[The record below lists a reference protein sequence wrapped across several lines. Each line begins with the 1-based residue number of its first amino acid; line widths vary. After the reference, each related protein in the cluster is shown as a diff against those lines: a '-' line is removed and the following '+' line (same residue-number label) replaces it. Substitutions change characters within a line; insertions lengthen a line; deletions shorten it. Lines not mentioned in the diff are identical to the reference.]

1 MSRATL
7 TRSLGSTTDPTVLIP
22 GDPVAVRAD
31 ADRMDALA
39 ADLSRSA
46 GAVAGTEFGGWTGQ
60 ARDAYVAGKDALHA
74 RLSMAATSIPAA
86 AGALRQYA
94 AVLETA
100 QAEARVLARQ
110 WRTAAACAPVE
121 PGVLAASTLA
131 PEQLRA
137 QARYD
142 RLLGDVHAVA
152 TAVAATIEAATT
164 DAPIVPT
171 FWNRLGQRWSEFWSA
186 PVEDI
191 GNMLALWWSVST
203 IRYVTDPEGTMLSF
217 GQLLLGLQT
226 SLQDPRQFAK
236 DLIDWDTWQTS
247 PASALG
253 SLAPDIALALVT
265 GGVGAAAVRGARSTA
280 NAGIRAAA
288 ASALR
293 AGARTAW
300 ENSAIS
306 TTTRAMGTSLSGF
319 WNARRGPV
327 VLVIEGREYTAA
339 QLMKPTPGDGPMT
352 FALRSH
358 WDDAQTRNALEHV
371 DMANAARL
379 EGHLAEEGRVSTKGK
394 LADEARLAAREERV
408 RAERAGTPYS
418 GVAGHVP
425 DSTWTG
431 KPTTGIWQDQNYSVN
446 SAFGSQARHMPLG
459 FKPTVF
465 QAETPDGRTLRG
477 TWEVDE

>member
-1 MSRATL
+1 
-7 TRSLGSTTDPTVLIP
+7 
-22 GDPVAVRAD
+22 
-31 ADRMDALA
+31 MDALA

-100 QAEARVLARQ
+100 QAEARALARQ

-191 GNMLALWWSVST
+191 GNMLALWWSVSG

-253 SLAPDIALALVT
+253 SLAPDIALAFVT
-265 GGVGAAAVRGARSTA
+265 GGVGAAAVRGARGTT

-300 ENSAIS
+300 ENSAIAA
-306 TTTRAMGTSLSGF
+306 TQRALNTSVSGF
-319 WNARRGPV
+319 FRREWRLMLADDRGSVQFWPAKLDPTARAPLNIREVYRRFPDKTPHVETSGQRGGWNKALHKPAPDSVYV
-327 VLVIEGREYTAA
+327 VDGRNVYSGGSSTSRAGGTR
-339 QLMKPTPGDGPMT
+339 QPRPTPPSIAMDTSSALQGGPT
-352 FALRSH
+352 GSPATWEPTSSRR
-358 WDDAQTRNALEHV
+358 AVEV
-371 DMANAARL
+371 AAR
-379 EGHLAEEGRVSTKGK
+379 ASTSSRSEMRSMPPG
-394 LADEARLAAREERV
+394 ATTARWSEK
-408 RAERAGTPYS
+408 S
-418 GVAGHVP
+418 GGWSP
-425 DSTWTG
+425 R
-431 KPTTGIWQDQNYSVN
+431 I
-446 SAFGSQARHMPLG
+446 
-459 FKPTVF
+459 
-465 QAETPDGRTLRG
+465 RTR
-477 TWEVDE
+477 